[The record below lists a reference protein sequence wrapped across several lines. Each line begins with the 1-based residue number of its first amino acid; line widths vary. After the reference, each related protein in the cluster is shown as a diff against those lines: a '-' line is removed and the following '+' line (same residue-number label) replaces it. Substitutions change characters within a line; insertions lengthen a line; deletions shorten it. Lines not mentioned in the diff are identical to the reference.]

1 MKLTQLNFCLT
12 IKIILLQPIQSP
24 EKLNHELMWCGLVS
38 WDGTSS
44 KLSGIQNSVF
54 DSGFFSSSQILGNQ
68 TSVKQLIATKRC
80 IVGVTK
86 NGRLFRVP
94 YINNSEVRDSPTDS
108 KYTDTK
114 VKTGKNSSIEN
125 QTDISADKEI
135 GYPR

>member
-1 MKLTQLNFCLT
+1 
-12 IKIILLQPIQSP
+12 
-24 EKLNHELMWCGLVS
+24 MWCGLVS

-94 YINNSEVRDSPTDS
+94 YINNSEVRDSPTHRKIRQADS

-125 QTDISADKEI
+125 QIGISADKEI
-135 GYPR
+135 GYPG